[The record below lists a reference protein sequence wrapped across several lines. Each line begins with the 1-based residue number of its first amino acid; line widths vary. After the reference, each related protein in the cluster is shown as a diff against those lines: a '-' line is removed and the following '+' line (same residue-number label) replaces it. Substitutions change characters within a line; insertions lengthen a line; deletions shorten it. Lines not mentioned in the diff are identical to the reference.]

1 MSATPQAFFRG
12 AFVPLEEAKVGVMT
26 HALHYGTGIFEGIR
40 GNWNEEKETTYIFR
54 AEEHY
59 RRFLRGCS
67 MFKMQL
73 PYGVDDLVG
82 ITKELL
88 QRSGY
93 RQDIYIR
100 PLAFKSAERVA
111 VLKLQDLEDD
121 LTVFVIPFGAY
132 LDVEQAA
139 RCCTSSW
146 RRMDDTVT
154 PPRIKAAG
162 LYVNSILA
170 KTEATEA
177 GFDEAIM
184 LNQDGHVSEGTGEN
198 IFLVVDGKLVTPSIS
213 DNILPGITR
222 DTVIEVARSELNIET
237 IERSVDRS
245 ELYFADEVF
254 LTGTAAHLTPVGQI
268 DNRNIGDG
276 SMGVITRKIQSLYF
290 DIIRGKNEKYIHW
303 CTPVP
308 AN

>member
-1 MSATPQAFFRG
+1 
-12 AFVPLEEAKVGVMT
+12 
-26 HALHYGTGIFEGIR
+26 
-40 GNWNEEKETTYIFR
+40 
-54 AEEHY
+54 
-59 RRFLRGCS
+59 
-67 MFKMQL
+67 
-73 PYGVDDLVG
+73 
-82 ITKELL
+82 
-88 QRSGY
+88 
-93 RQDIYIR
+93 
-100 PLAFKSAERVA
+100 
-111 VLKLQDLEDD
+111 
-121 LTVFVIPFGAY
+121 
-132 LDVEQAA
+132 
-139 RCCTSSW
+139 
-146 RRMDDTVT
+146 MDDTVT

-198 IFLVVDGKLVTPSIS
+198 IFLVVAGKLVTPSIS